1 MRFARSLW
9 LEGACLTVALMFPE
23 KPATAQLSQNWTWCV
38 NQNVSADLAIS
49 GCTAV
54 IRSGKESPKNLARA
68 FHNRANAYSDK
79 GDKDRAI
86 ADYNEAIRLDP
97 KDARAFNNRGT
108 AYSDKGDND
117 RAIADYN
124 ETIRLDPKYARA
136 FNNRGNA
143 YGAKGDIDRAIA
155 DYNEAIRLDPKY
167 ATAFHNRGNAY
178 GAKGD
183 NDRAIADYNEAIRLD
198 PKFAMAFNNRGTAYS
213 DKGDNDRAIA
223 DYNEAIRLDPKDAT
237 AFNNRGNV
245 YDHKGDNDRAIAD
258 YNEAIRLDPKF
269 PTAFNNRGRL
279 FFRNGDFL
287 KAAADLLRA
296 NDLKPDAYAMLW
308 RYLAL
313 GHMGQGGAA
322 ELSAN
327 ATRLKT
333 KDWPYAVIDLYFGRR
348 SLDEMRKAASNAD
361 EKCESAFYAGEWELL
376 RRHKAEAKAS
386 LQVAADTCPKT
397 SVEHGGAIS
406 ELKRLSQ

>member
-143 YGAKGDIDRAIA
+143 YGA
-155 DYNEAIRLDPKY
+155 
-167 ATAFHNRGNAY
+167 
-178 GAKGD
+178 
-183 NDRAIADYNEAIRLD
+183 
-198 PKFAMAFNNRGTAYS
+198 
-213 DKGDNDRAIA
+213 
-223 DYNEAIRLDPKDAT
+223 
-237 AFNNRGNV
+237 
-245 YDHKGDNDRAIAD
+245 KGDNDRAIAD